1 METATLTKWT
11 IDQAHSEIRFK
22 VRHMMLSTVSGY
34 FKDFTASA
42 ETAGEDFT
50 NAKVSFTAKADSIDT
65 GMEQRDAHLKGPDF
79 FDAGTTPEIKFESTQ
94 ISSKGGNEYLM
105 NGNLEMRGVSKPVS
119 LNVEFNGTGKD
130 PWGNV
135 KSGFTI
141 TGKINRKEWGLNWN
155 APLEAGGW
163 LVSED
168 ITIACEVQFSKVKE

>member
-1 METATLTKWT
+1 
-11 IDQAHSEIRFK
+11 
-22 VRHMMLSTVSGY
+22 
-34 FKDFTASA
+34 
-42 ETAGEDFT
+42 
-50 NAKVSFTAKADSIDT
+50 
-65 GMEQRDAHLKGPDF
+65 
-79 FDAGTTPEIKFESTQ
+79 
-94 ISSKGGNEYLM
+94 
-105 NGNLEMRGVSKPVS
+105 MRCVSKPVS